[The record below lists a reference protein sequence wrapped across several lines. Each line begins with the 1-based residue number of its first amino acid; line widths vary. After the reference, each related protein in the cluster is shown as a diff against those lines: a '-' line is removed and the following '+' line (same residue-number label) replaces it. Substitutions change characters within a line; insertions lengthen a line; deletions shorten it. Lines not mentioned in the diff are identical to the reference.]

1 MVFYSISSNID
12 EVLSINPSANVFVF
26 GDFNVHHKD
35 WLAYSGG
42 TDRSG
47 ELCYNVSISNDL
59 MQMVNFPTRIPD
71 CDSHSP
77 AVLDFFIS
85 SYAGICSTIAFPL
98 LGNSDHVIVSVS
110 IDFPT
115 NSQRYAPFH
124 RIAYD

>member
-1 MVFYSISSNID
+1 
-12 EVLSINPSANVFVF
+12 
-26 GDFNVHHKD
+26 
-35 WLAYSGG
+35 
-42 TDRSG
+42 
-47 ELCYNVSISNDL
+47 
-59 MQMVNFPTRIPD
+59 MVNFPIRIPD

-110 IDFPT
+110 INFPT